1 MDTADEFGSA
11 AAVHC
16 PKAGA
21 QSSPE
26 LYYRLEDYQQATGGW
41 DMQGEWEPGP
51 SRVQIRT
58 RTFPVLKHTPKGV
71 WIQDHG
77 DHRGKRFI
85 SNTWVKRYALPTE
98 EEAKISFIKRKE
110 RQASIYEARAKIAH
124 RAIALLLD
132 LDNLTRM
139 LNS

>member
-1 MDTADEFGSA
+1 MILTPMAVFTAIS
-11 AAVHC
+11 
-16 PKAGA
+16 
-21 QSSPE
+21 E

-41 DMQGEWEPGP
+41 DIHGEWEPGP
-51 SRVQIRT
+51 NRVQIRML
-58 RTFPVLKHTPKGV
+58 TFPVLKHTPKGV

-110 RQASIYEARAKIAH
+110 RQASICEARAKIAH